1 MKNPFSPPH
10 SKRTLNQSLERRAHQ
25 KAESKSRKC
34 EAPQGSQGSQI
45 FDRPQRLGKARP
57 CDKSCFV
64 YILVHAKEQRMK
76 IGMSDA
82 PLIRLSQLPEAGQI
96 DRARSLQVELPN
108 RQRAS
113 EVESSLHKALGDQR
127 LELTWNHAADQHDLR
142 AGSRWDGAT
151 EWFHLRVLSSAIE
164 ILRVLPGISE
174 KDGTRLQTLDSK
186 PYLLDPGYET
196 LTHAEWLRYD
206 ATRYNLNRIERI
218 CDVLAQINLYLT
230 LSWRYSTESRAH
242 SGVLRIQGFKR
253 WWDPENLTPRMLVTT
268 NELWALKTG
277 KPAVQETA
285 QSEVQPL
292 LHSTATQTT
301 GGPLNPRDYVSLVTL
316 IRYASDEPNDLE
328 LVFNIN
334 VRIRKLPAGLK
345 IARRW
350 ALFRE
355 GHAE

>member
-10 SKRTLNQSLERRAHQ
+10 SKPTLNQALERRAHQ
-25 KAESKSRKC
+25 KAESRSRKYK
-34 EAPQGSQGSQI
+34 PPQGSQI
-45 FDRPQRLGKARP
+45 FDRPQRRGKAGP
-57 CDKSCFV
+57 CDKSCIV

-127 LELTWNHAADQHDLR
+127 LELTWTHSTDQYDFR
-142 AGSRWDGAT
+142 AGARWDGAT
-151 EWFHLRVLSSAIE
+151 EWFQLRGLSSVIK

-196 LTHAEWLRYD
+196 LTHAEWLRHD
-206 ATRYNLNRIERI
+206 AARYNLNRIERI
-218 CDVLAQINLYLT
+218 CDIIAQINRYLT
-230 LSWRYSTESRAH
+230 LSWRYSTEFRTH
-242 SGVLRIQGFKR
+242 SGILRIKDFKS

-268 NELWALKTG
+268 N
-277 KPAVQETA
+277 
-285 QSEVQPL
+285 SC
-292 LHSTATQTT
+292 
-301 GGPLNPRDYVSLVTL
+301 
-316 IRYASDEPNDLE
+316 
-328 LVFNIN
+328 
-334 VRIRKLPAGLK
+334 
-345 IARRW
+345 
-350 ALFRE
+350 
-355 GHAE
+355 GH